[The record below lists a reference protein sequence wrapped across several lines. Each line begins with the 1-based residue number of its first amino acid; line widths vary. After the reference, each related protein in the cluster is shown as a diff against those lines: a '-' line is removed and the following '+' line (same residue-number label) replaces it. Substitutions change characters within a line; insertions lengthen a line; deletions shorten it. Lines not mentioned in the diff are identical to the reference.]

1 MIAVVIC
8 ALLMVSTAA
17 LMKPTILAMRKV
29 KFSTSRRHSVATGGV
44 ARSSSSTSDLDTPP
58 ATEGLN
64 ASEEVEDEVKSERK
78 YKTPLGWWD
87 PTRAIGS
94 DVRGVTLP
102 LESPWDPLELASNY
116 DTDNKENSNY
126 RRYLEEAERKHGRVC
141 MVAFVGIFFGN
152 LQQILTQL
160 QQQQRYYTYF
170 GGLPTMERS
179 RPRLVHD

>member
-17 LMKPTILAMRKV
+17 FMKPTMRRV
-29 KFSTSRRHSVATGGV
+29 KFSTYRRHSVA
-44 ARSSSSTSDLDTPP
+44 RSSCSTSDLDTPP

-64 ASEEVEDEVKSERK
+64 AFKEVKDEAKSERK

-87 PTRAIGS
+87 PTRAIGN

-102 LESPWDPLELASNY
+102 LESPRDPLEVASNY

-160 QQQQRYYTYF
+160 QQQQRYYTDF